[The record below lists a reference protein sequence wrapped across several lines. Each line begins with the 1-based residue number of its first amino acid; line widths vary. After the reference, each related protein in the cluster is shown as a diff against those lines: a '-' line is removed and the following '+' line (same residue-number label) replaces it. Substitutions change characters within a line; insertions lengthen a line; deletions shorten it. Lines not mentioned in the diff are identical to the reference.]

1 MTQPP
6 NRELPP
12 VRVTGSPASAVRTIT
27 KVVKRGGEVAPVRE
41 DRREPALIRPEV
53 RVPVTRTPVPP
64 AGPGEV
70 KEMTLADLAKLVDQ
84 RKRGV
89 REVVLD
95 DPTDED
101 DLDES
106 APIVLSRGSQS
117 SLAARMLRGR

>member
-1 MTQPP
+1 
-6 NRELPP
+6 
-12 VRVTGSPASAVRTIT
+12 VRTIT